1 MWLKDQMMTRTLEWD
16 EVKSKFSP
24 SEIFYAGQGNAVD
37 LPFFKVLYVPGIVL
51 SAWHTLFHWIFP
63 MSLWYTFFK
72 EMKHTEAE
80 KIK

>member
-1 MWLKDQMMTRTLEWD
+1 MMTRTLEWD

-51 SAWHTLFHWIFP
+51 SA
-63 MSLWYTFFK
+63 
-72 EMKHTEAE
+72 
-80 KIK
+80 